1 VGTKSVPLCG
11 KEHLP
16 SHRLMRIVFIG
27 PPGAGKGTQAERL
40 LSLLKVPHISTG
52 ELLREEVRNE
62 TPAGLEARR
71 HLDLGGLAPDS
82 LIIGMVDRRLDDRDC
97 DPGCLFD
104 GFPRTLKQAQELD
117 ALLSKRGEP
126 LDGVIELAVADEV
139 LLERLIGRG
148 RADDNLQTIRERFRI
163 YHEQTEPV
171 LDYYRRRGILETV
184 DGSGTPDEVFERI
197 RAAVDRLRSKIVN

>member
-1 VGTKSVPLCG
+1 M
-11 KEHLP
+11 
-16 SHRLMRIVFIG
+16 RLVFIG

-40 LSLLKVPHISTG
+40 LALLNVPHISTG
-52 ELLREEVRNE
+52 DLLREEVRKQ
-62 TPAGLEARR
+62 TPAGLEAKR

-82 LIIGMVDRRLDDRDC
+82 LIIGMVDRRLDQGDC
-97 DPGCLFD
+97 DRGCLID

-117 ALLSKRGEP
+117 ALLAKRGQP
-126 LDGVIELAVADEV
+126 LGGVIELSVSDER

-148 RADDNLQTIRERFRI
+148 RSDDNLQTIRERFRI

-184 DGSGTPDEVFERI
+184 DGSGTPDQVFERI
-197 RAAVDRLRSKIVN
+197 RTAVDRLRNRKTA